1 MTARPQNWR
10 RLIGTWL
17 AMAPMAITVLC
28 VYVGSTL
35 WSFRVSLSSSR
46 TFPASDFVGLQQ
58 YVKLFG
64 NDRWLISLKNAA
76 IFGVLFIS
84 LCLILGFLLAVFLD
98 QRIRAESIFR
108 TIFLYPYAMSFV
120 ATGLVWQWMLNPA
133 LGIQEAVRQ
142 LGVAGFTFD
151 WIVSQDLAIYT
162 IVLASVWQASG
173 LAMALLLAGLRGID
187 EEIWKATRIDGIPR
201 WRVYL
206 SIALPMIGP
215 SIATVVVLLSVS
227 VVKLFDAVVSMTQG
241 GPGTAT
247 EVPAKF
253 IMDYLFGRANIGLA
267 SAASTV
273 MLLLVLSF
281 LLPWAYLRQ
290 KAANKEKQR

>member
-1 MTARPQNWR
+1 MLAKKPGWCRNA
-10 RLIGTWL
+10 GTYL
-17 AMAPMAITVLC
+17 ALVPMFITVVF

-35 WSFRVSLSSSR
+35 WSFRVSLSSAR
-46 TFPASDFVGLQQ
+46 TFPAGDFVGLTQ

-64 NDRWLISLKNAA
+64 NDRWLMSLKNAA

-84 LCLILGFLLAVFLD
+84 LCLVLGFLLAVFLD
-98 QRIRAESIFR
+98 QRIRGESIFR

-120 ATGLVWQWMLNPA
+120 ATGLVWQWILNPT

-142 LGVAGFTFD
+142 LGAAGFTFN

-173 LAMALLLAGLRGID
+173 LAMALILAGLRGVD
-187 EEIWKATRIDGIPR
+187 EEIWKATRIDGIPP

-206 SIALPMIGP
+206 SIVLPMIGP
-215 SIATVVVLLSVS
+215 SIATVCVLLSVS

-281 LLPWAYLRQ
+281 LLPWVYLRQ
-290 KAANKEKQR
+290 QAARKENKR

>member
-1 MTARPQNWR
+1 MRAKNRSLR
-10 RLIGTWL
+10 RNLGTYL
-17 AMAPMAITVLC
+17 ALVPMIITVFC
-28 VYVGSTL
+28 VYLGSVL

-46 TFPASDFVGLQQ
+46 TFPSGDFVGAAQ
-58 YVKLFG
+58 YVKLFA
-64 NDRWLISLKNAA
+64 NDRWQVSMQNLA

-84 LCLILGFLLAVFLD
+84 ICLVLGFLLYVFLD
-98 QRIRAESIFR
+98 QRIRYEGIFR

-133 LGIQEAVRQ
+133 LGIQQTIRV
-142 LGVAGFTFD
+142 LGFTDFSFD
-151 WIVSQDLAIYT
+151 WIVTQDMAIYT
-162 IVLASVWQASG
+162 VVLASVWQASG
-173 LAMALLLAGLRGID
+173 LAMALILAGLRGID

-206 SIALPMIGP
+206 SIVIPMIGP
-215 SIATVVVLLSVS
+215 SIATVCVLLSVS
-227 VVKLFDAVVSMTQG
+227 VVKVYDAVVSMTQG

-267 SAASTV
+267 SAGSTV
-273 MLLLVLSF
+273 LLLLVLAF
-281 LLPWAYLRQ
+281 LLPWIFLRQ
-290 KAANKEKQR
+290 KAVRKESK

>member
-1 MTARPQNWR
+1 
-10 RLIGTWL
+10 
-17 AMAPMAITVLC
+17 
-28 VYVGSTL
+28 
-35 WSFRVSLSSSR
+35 
-46 TFPASDFVGLQQ
+46 
-58 YVKLFG
+58 
-64 NDRWLISLKNAA
+64 
-76 IFGVLFIS
+76 
-84 LCLILGFLLAVFLD
+84 
-98 QRIRAESIFR
+98 
-108 TIFLYPYAMSFV
+108 
-120 ATGLVWQWMLNPA
+120 
-133 LGIQEAVRQ
+133 
-142 LGVAGFTFD
+142 
-151 WIVSQDLAIYT
+151 
-162 IVLASVWQASG
+162 
-173 LAMALLLAGLRGID
+173 MALILAGLRGID

>member
-1 MTARPQNWR
+1 MEQSLAGWLLPVVA
-10 RLIGTWL
+10 LI
-17 AMAPMAITVLC
+17 
-28 VYVGSTL
+28 VG
-35 WSFRVSLSSSR
+35 V
-46 TFPASDFVGLQQ
+46 V
-58 YVKLFG
+58 
-64 NDRWLISLKNAA
+64 I
-76 IFGVLFIS
+76 
-84 LCLILGFLLAVFLD
+84 GFLLATLLD
-98 QRIRAESIFR
+98 QKIRLEDTFR
-108 TIFLYPYAMSFV
+108 TIFLYPFALSFIV
-120 ATGLVWQWMLNPA
+120 TGLVWQWMLNPA

-201 WRVYL
+201 WPVYL

>member
-1 MTARPQNWR
+1 M
-10 RLIGTWL
+10 L
-17 AMAPMAITVLC
+17 
-28 VYVGSTL
+28 
-35 WSFRVSLSSSR
+35 FRS
-46 TFPASDFVGLQQ
+46 
-58 YVKLFG
+58 
-64 NDRWLISLKNAA
+64 
-76 IFGVLFIS
+76 
-84 LCLILGFLLAVFLD
+84 
-98 QRIRAESIFR
+98 
-108 TIFLYPYAMSFV
+108 
-120 ATGLVWQWMLNPA
+120 
-133 LGIQEAVRQ
+133 
-142 LGVAGFTFD
+142 
-151 WIVSQDLAIYT
+151 
-162 IVLASVWQASG
+162 
-173 LAMALLLAGLRGID
+173 
-187 EEIWKATRIDGIPR
+187 DGIPR

-206 SIALPMIGP
+206 SIVLPMIGP
-215 SIATVVVLLSVS
+215 SIATVCVLLSVS

>member
-1 MTARPQNWR
+1 MRAKNRGLR
-10 RLIGTWL
+10 RNLGTWL
-17 AMAPMAITVLC
+17 ALVPMIITVFF
-28 VYVGSTL
+28 VYLGSVL

-46 TFPASDFVGLQQ
+46 TFPSGDFVGVAQ
-58 YVKLFG
+58 YVKLFA
-64 NDRWLISLKNAA
+64 NDRWQVSMQNLA

-84 LCLILGFLLAVFLD
+84 ICLVLGFLLAVFLD
-98 QRIRAESIFR
+98 QRIRCEGIFR

-133 LGIQEAVRQ
+133 LGVQQTIRI
-142 LGVAGFTFD
+142 LGFTGFTFD
-151 WIVSQDLAIYT
+151 WIVTQDMAIYT
-162 IVLASVWQASG
+162 VVLASVWQASG
-173 LAMALLLAGLRGID
+173 LAMALILAGLRGID

-206 SIALPMIGP
+206 SIVIPMIGP
-215 SIATVVVLLSVS
+215 SIATVCVLLSVS
-227 VVKLFDAVVSMTQG
+227 VVKVYDAVVSMTQG

-267 SAASTV
+267 SAGSTV
-273 MLLLVLSF
+273 LLLLVLAF
-281 LLPWAYLRQ
+281 LLPWILLRQ
-290 KAANKEKQR
+290 KAVRKEGK